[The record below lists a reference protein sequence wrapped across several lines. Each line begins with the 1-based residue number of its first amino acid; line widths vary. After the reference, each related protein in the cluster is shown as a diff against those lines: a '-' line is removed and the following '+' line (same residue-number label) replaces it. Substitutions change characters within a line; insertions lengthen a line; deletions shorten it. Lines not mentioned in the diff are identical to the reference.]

1 MQITEQDY
9 KLVKDEEKL
18 FTLPMSDI
26 FSNQNITKE
35 KNVIEI
41 QFQSKITKRG
51 SSPMQHLID
60 VKAQV
65 AYDEDRKDD
74 PVDIKDIVRSET
86 GQDIILHY
94 IVYELCDL
102 TLDSTIELTIKM
114 LDGEAEGFY
123 IVKVIDTDPF
133 SIQ

>member
-1 MQITEQDY
+1 MQITEQHY

-18 FTLPMSDI
+18 FKLPMSDI
-26 FSNQNITKE
+26 FSNQNITKY

-41 QFQSKITKRG
+41 QFQSNISKRG
-51 SSPMQHLID
+51 SSPMQHLVD

-65 AYDEDRKDD
+65 AYDEDKKDD
-74 PVDIKDIVRSET
+74 PVDIKDILRNET